1 MRNFLLRFNTG
12 CNIRIEKQVSDN
24 SDKLDQ
30 IKLSLDRAGSS
41 RSGVPSTDTRS
52 RTKKYLLNQL
62 DTFAKSLENT
72 AGPPSEPM
80 PAPVYP
86 NQLASNTHRPDF
98 SETGNDLGQA
108 IATTQR
114 IIETYTRASACDSAH
129 SLDDLSIAL
138 MDVGLADEASQM
150 SSLSVR
156 IYGTVPALKWDSNFA
171 VALRNYSNH
180 LHALGQDEEGVKHAE
195 HAVDIYFHHTDPAFD
210 PGCAAAL
217 DSLAA
222 CLYGLDRSEKAL
234 EVSNAAV
241 AISRDLLR
249 QKPADRGLSG
259 DLAMFLVTRANAHRA
274 LNHHK
279 AALEDAAESRNRY
292 QALKHLSDRYT
303 PEYADALGLHS
314 VILFTLR
321 QYDPAL
327 DSAREAVA
335 LWVQLDQLNPDVY
348 GPKLARG
355 LVYLFDVLN
364 VLGLRLA
371 AEREIRKAVDLF
383 RRLAAQS
390 PADFNPEYARS
401 LHATAQ
407 VLMDQERPAEAL
419 HFLEEAA
426 SIYAFAPSPATLAS
440 VYNHKHL
447 CYTRLGDFARA
458 VTASREAVAILKRAP
473 QSENDERLTNSR
485 RDLASALYN
494 RSVELQGEP
503 AAAAEPGLESVG
515 RFRALLAKAPDDN
528 GLWRK
533 FVAATLSL
541 SYCYSDLK
549 RHPDAVRYGEFAVLA
564 GHYLQDKKILKRAWT
579 RLSYC
584 YRDAGDETRAVKAK
598 GQASTYE

>member
-1 MRNFLLRFNTG
+1 
-12 CNIRIEKQVSDN
+12 
-24 SDKLDQ
+24 
-30 IKLSLDRAGSS
+30 
-41 RSGVPSTDTRS
+41 
-52 RTKKYLLNQL
+52 
-62 DTFAKSLENT
+62 
-72 AGPPSEPM
+72 
-80 PAPVYP
+80 
-86 NQLASNTHRPDF
+86 
-98 SETGNDLGQA
+98 
-108 IATTQR
+108 
-114 IIETYTRASACDSAH
+114 
-129 SLDDLSIAL
+129 

-222 CLYGLDRSEKAL
+222 CLYGLNRSEKAL

-303 PEYADALGLHS
+303 PEYADAIGLHS

-335 LWVQLDQLNPDVY
+335 LWVQLDQLNPAVY
-348 GPKLARG
+348 GLKLARG

-426 SIYAFAPSPATLAS
+426 SIYSFALSPGALAS

-447 CYTRLGDFARA
+447 CYSRLGNFASA
-458 VTASREAVAILKRAP
+458 VAASREAVAILKRAP
-473 QSENDERLTNSR
+473 PSEKNDKRLTNSR

-503 AAAAEPGLESVG
+503 AKAMDPGLEAVR
-515 RFRALLAKAPDDN
+515 RFAALFLQAPDDD
-528 GLWRK
+528 GLRLK
-533 FVAATLSL
+533 FAEASISL

-549 RHPDAVRYGEFAVLA
+549 RHPDALEYGKFAVQMA
-564 GHYLQDKKILKRAWT
+564 QYMQDKKILKRAWT
-579 RLSYC
+579 RLAYC
-584 YRDAGDETRAVKAK
+584 YRDAGDKRAA
-598 GQASTYE
+598 QAEEQARTYE